1 MTPSRI
7 SDVPEVL
14 LSQVVPSEEVRMVPD
29 SPTATNN
36 DLEEEVLSF
45 EFDDDFESE
54 SFFAHETIEII
65 KMMIPI
71 NLWNFFFIEI

>member
-1 MTPSRI
+1 MMKGY

-45 EFDDDFESE
+45 ESE